1 MNPAEVGQCLNLAAE
16 VMKYSAEDLINPD
29 KVVEAIQWYKRTR
42 QLFSSLYPTV
52 DVEEKLPEKKKAKP
66 TKAPEVQYDDDDI

>member
-1 MNPAEVGQCLNLAAE
+1 
-16 VMKYSAEDLINPD
+16 MKYSAEDLINPD